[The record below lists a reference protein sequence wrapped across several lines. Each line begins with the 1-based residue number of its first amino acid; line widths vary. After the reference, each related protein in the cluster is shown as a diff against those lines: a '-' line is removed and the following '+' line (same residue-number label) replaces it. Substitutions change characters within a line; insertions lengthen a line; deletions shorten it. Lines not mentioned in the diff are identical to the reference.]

1 MLFSAFLND
10 SAFSAY
16 WILYGPALVDSRMT
30 ASTPAHSR
38 RRMVARAE
46 LAGSALCFGLM
57 AILARKLTMPDMGF
71 SAGHLAVLR
80 FVVGALASLLAFA
93 LIPGLY
99 RPSNYRLLVT
109 RGLSGGAV
117 VVLYFYALAHIPA
130 GEAGIL
136 YNVFP
141 VIAVAMSLAIFRER
155 PTIHLWLAILAASL
169 GVVLVLSQGHL
180 GLGLGLGRGE
190 LAALA
195 AAVFAA
201 TSANAIRAARHTENA
216 ATIFFYFCLAG
227 LPVVLPFA
235 LSPWPGLL
243 HGGLGAWG
251 LAILMSLLALGGQLL
266 MSEAYGALSV
276 SEAAVWLQLLPI
288 VQYLLAMP
296 LLGERATGAGLVGVL
311 ITVAGVAYGT
321 VLGHR
326 ARA

>member
-1 MLFSAFLND
+1 
-10 SAFSAY
+10 
-16 WILYGPALVDSRMT
+16 MT
-30 ASTPAHSR
+30 TFTPAQSR
-38 RRMVARAE
+38 RRMAARGQ

-71 SAGHLAVLR
+71 TAGHLAVLR
-80 FVVGALASLLAFA
+80 FVVGALFSLLTFG

-99 RPSNYRLLVT
+99 RPSNHRLLVM

-141 VIAVAMSLAIFRER
+141 VIAVTLSLVIFKER

-169 GVVLVLSQGHL
+169 GVAMVLSQGHL
-180 GLGLGLGRGE
+180 GFGFGRGQ

-201 TSANAIRAARHTENA
+201 TSANAIRAVRHTDNA
-216 ATIFFYFCLAG
+216 ATIFFFFCIAG

-235 LSPWPGLL
+235 LTPWPG
-243 HGGLGAWG
+243 GVGPWA
-251 LAILMSLLALGGQLL
+251 LAVLMSLLAYAGQLL
-266 MSEAYGALSV
+266 MSEAYGTLSV
-276 SEAAVWLQLLPI
+276 PEAAIWLQLLPI
-288 VQYLLAMP
+288 VQYLLAVP
-296 LLGERATGAGLVGVL
+296 LLGERSTLPGLAGVL

-326 ARA
+326 QRA

>member
-1 MLFSAFLND
+1 M
-10 SAFSAY
+10 
-16 WILYGPALVDSRMT
+16 
-30 ASTPAHSR
+30 
-38 RRMVARAE
+38 
-46 LAGSALCFGLM
+46 AGSALCFGLM
-57 AILARKLTMPDMGF
+57 AILARKLTQPAVGF
-71 SAGHLAVLR
+71 TAGHLAVLR
-80 FVVGALASLLAFA
+80 FVVGAALSLAAFG

-99 RPSNYRLLVT
+99 RPCNYRLLVT

-130 GEAGIL
+130 GEAGLL

-155 PTIHLWLAILAASL
+155 PTVHLWLAILAASL
-169 GVVLVLSQGHL
+169 GVVLVLRQGHL
-180 GLGLGLGRGE
+180 GFGFGRGE

-216 ATIFFYFCLAG
+216 ATIFFFFCLAG

-235 LSPWPGLL
+235 LSPWPG
-243 HGGLGAWG
+243 GLAAWG
-251 LAILMSLLALGGQLL
+251 LALLMSLLAFGGQLL

-288 VQYLLAMP
+288 VQYLLAVP
-296 LLGERATGAGLVGVL
+296 LLGERATAFGLAGVL

-321 VLGHR
+321 VMGHR
-326 ARA
+326 KA

>member
-1 MLFSAFLND
+1 MIAF
-10 SAFSAY
+10 
-16 WILYGPALVDSRMT
+16 
-30 ASTPAHSR
+30 TPAQSR
-38 RRMVARAE
+38 RRMAARGQ

-71 SAGHLAVLR
+71 TAGHLAVLR
-80 FVVGALASLLAFA
+80 FVVGALFSLAAFG

-99 RPSNYRLLVT
+99 RPSNHRLLVM

-136 YNVFP
+136 YNVYP
-141 VIAVAMSLAIFRER
+141 VVAVALSLVIFQER

-169 GVVLVLSQGHL
+169 GVAMVLSQGHL
-180 GLGLGLGRGE
+180 GLGFGRGQ

-201 TSANAIRAARHTENA
+201 TSANAIRAVRHTDNA
-216 ATIFFYFCLAG
+216 ATIFFFFCIAG

-235 LSPWPGLL
+235 LTPWPG
-243 HGGLGAWG
+243 GTGPWA
-251 LAILMSLLALGGQLL
+251 LAVLMSLLAYAGQLL
-266 MSEAYGALSV
+266 MSEAYGTLSV
-276 SEAAVWLQLLPI
+276 PEAAIWLQLLPI
-288 VQYLLAMP
+288 VQYLLAVP
-296 LLGERATGAGLVGVL
+296 LLGERITLPGLAGVL
-311 ITVAGVAYGT
+311 ITVAGVTYGT

-326 ARA
+326 KRA

>member
-1 MLFSAFLND
+1 
-10 SAFSAY
+10 
-16 WILYGPALVDSRMT
+16 
-30 ASTPAHSR
+30 
-38 RRMVARAE
+38 MVARIE

-57 AILARKLTMPDMGF
+57 AILARKLTMPGLGF

-80 FVVGALASLLAFA
+80 FVVGALASLVAFA
-93 LIPGLY
+93 LVPGLY
-99 RPSNYRLLVT
+99 RPSNYRLLVS

-141 VIAVAMSLAIFRER
+141 VIAVAMSLAIFKER

-169 GVVLVLSQGHL
+169 GVVLVLGQGHL
-180 GLGLGLGRGE
+180 GLGLGMGMGRGE

-227 LPVVLPFA
+227 LPVVAPFA
-235 LSPWPGLL
+235 LSPWPG
-243 HGGLGAWG
+243 GMGAWG
-251 LAILMSLLALGGQLL
+251 LAVLMSLLALGGQML

-296 LLGERATGAGLVGVL
+296 LLGERATGAGLAGVL

-326 ARA
+326 TRA

>member
-1 MLFSAFLND
+1 M
-10 SAFSAY
+10 
-16 WILYGPALVDSRMT
+16 PAAT
-30 ASTPAHSR
+30 AALARHR
-38 RRMVARAE
+38 LVARAE

-57 AILARKLTMPDMGF
+57 AILARKLTLPGMGF
-71 SAGHLAVLR
+71 TPGHLAVLR
-80 FVVGALASLLAFA
+80 FVVGALLSLVAFG

-141 VIAVAMSLAIFRER
+141 VIATAMSLVIFKER
-155 PTIHLWLAILAASL
+155 PTLHLWLAILAASL
-169 GVVLVLSQGHL
+169 GVALVLSQGHL
-180 GLGLGLGRGE
+180 GFGLGFGFGRGE

-201 TSANAIRAARHTENA
+201 TSANAIRAVRHTDNV
-216 ATIFFYFCLAG
+216 ATIFFFFCVAG

-235 LSPWPGLL
+235 LSPLP
-243 HGGLGAWG
+243 GGLGPWA
-251 LAILMSLLALGGQLL
+251 LAVLMSVLAYGGQILMSQ
-266 MSEAYGALSV
+266 AYGTLSV

-288 VQYLLAMP
+288 VQYLLAVP
-296 LLGERATGAGLVGVL
+296 LLGERVTAWGLAGVL
-311 ITVAGVAYGT
+311 MTVAGVAYGT

-326 ARA
+326 RRT

>member
-1 MLFSAFLND
+1 M
-10 SAFSAY
+10 
-16 WILYGPALVDSRMT
+16 PALI
-30 ASTPAHSR
+30 AAQSR

-46 LAGSALCFGLM
+46 LAGSAVCFGLM
-57 AILARKLTMPDMGF
+57 AILARKLTLPGMGF
-71 SAGHLAVLR
+71 TAGHLAVLR
-80 FVVGALASLLAFA
+80 FVVGALVSLAAFG

-99 RPSNYRLLVT
+99 RPNNYRLLVT

-141 VIAVAMSLAIFRER
+141 VIAVVMSLALFKER

-169 GVVLVLSQGHL
+169 GVVLVLSQGHM
-180 GLGLGLGRGE
+180 GLGLGRGE
-190 LAALA
+190 VAALA
-195 AAVFAA
+195 AAIFAA

-216 ATIFFYFCLAG
+216 ATIFFFFCVAG

-235 LSPWPGLL
+235 LSPWPGLSQ
-243 HGGLGAWG
+243 GSLGAWG
-251 LAILMSLLALGGQLL
+251 LAVLMSLLALGGQLL
-266 MSEAYGALSV
+266 MSEAYGTLAV

-288 VQYLLAMP
+288 VQYLMAVPM
-296 LLGERATGAGLVGVL
+296 LGERATGAGLAGVL

-326 ARA
+326 PRA